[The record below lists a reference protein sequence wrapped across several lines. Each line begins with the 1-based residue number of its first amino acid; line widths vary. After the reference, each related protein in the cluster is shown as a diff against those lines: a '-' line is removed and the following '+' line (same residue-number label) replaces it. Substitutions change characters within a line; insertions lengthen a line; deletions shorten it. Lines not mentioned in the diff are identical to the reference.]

1 MTIEKTMLPG
11 VLLISPKVF
20 GDARGFFM
28 ETFRRDVLDTVGVPP
43 LVQDN
48 HSRSVRGTL
57 RGLHFQH
64 PFGQGKLIRVVTGTV
79 FDVVVDVR
87 LGSPAFGKWEGYE
100 LSGENKQQL
109 WVPPGFAHGFCVL
122 SDEADFLY
130 KCSDYYH
137 PETEKTLLWN
147 DPDVGIEWP
156 LDDPILSEK
165 DQRGVRLSELSGLPE
180 FTGSAEE

>member
-1 MTIEKTMLPG
+1 MNFITTSLPG
-11 VLLISPKVF
+11 ILLIEPKVF

-28 ETFRRDVLDTVGVPP
+28 ESYRRDVFEGKGIPP

-64 PFGQGKLIRVVTGTV
+64 PHGQGKLIRVTHGAV
-79 FDVVVDVR
+79 FDVLVDVR
-87 LGSPAFGKWEGYE
+87 RNSPTFGKWEGHE
-100 LSGENKQQL
+100 LSAENKRQL

-122 SDEADFLY
+122 TDDADFLY

-137 PETEKTLLWN
+137 PEHEHTLLWN
-147 DPDVGIEWP
+147 DPDVGVQWP
-156 LDDPILSEK
+156 VSEPILSSK
-165 DQRGVRLSELSGLPE
+165 DEDGKLLADLSSLPE
-180 FTGSAEE
+180 FT